1 MQKETDNW
9 YTSWFD
15 TPYYHILYK
24 DRDYDEAGFF
34 MKRITSFLGLSK
46 DAEILDLACGK
57 GRHSKY
63 LNTLGYKVIG
73 ADLSPRSIA
82 YAKQFEN
89 ERLQF
94 VVHDMCQPFS
104 SKFDAIFN
112 LFTSFGYFE
121 SEEDNVKTIKAIKNG
136 LKTNGYGVIDF
147 LNVHYVAKHLI
158 PSETKTVEDIDF
170 HIERHITDGYIYK
183 DIRFQDNGQQYSFT
197 ERVKAL
203 TLTDFLVYFE
213 EAGVSLRHCFGDY
226 HLQEFDQDTS
236 ERLILIFN

>member
-1 MQKETDNW
+1 MQKETDTW

-24 DRDYDEAGFF
+24 DRDYDEAGYF
-34 MKRITSFLGLSK
+34 MRRITSFLELSK

-82 YAKQFEN
+82 YAKKFEN
-89 ERLQF
+89 ERLEF
-94 VVHDMCQPFS
+94 VVHDMCKPFT

-121 SEEDNVKTIKAIKNG
+121 SEEDNVRTIKAIKNG
-136 LKTNGYGVIDF
+136 LKPNGYGVIDF
-147 LNVHYVAKHLI
+147 LNVHHVAKHLVA
-158 PSETKTVEDIDF
+158 SETKTVEKIDF
-170 HIERHITDGYIYK
+170 HIKRHITDGYIYK
-183 DIRFQDNGQQYSFT
+183 EIQFKDNGQAYAFT

-213 EAGVSLRHCFGDY
+213 EAEVSLHHCFGDY
-226 HLQEFDQDTS
+226 HLREFDQDTS